1 MKLRLQKVL
10 IMFHTFPIG
19 GVVGISHDENMFHKW
34 TITAHLRTAVN
45 TNLKLLTG
53 LKENSNM
60 RKDLREKAI
69 KNSHDKVKDIVN
81 IFSVTKNP
89 FDLINEN
96 PESEKASLV
105 NIYDGVVMNDKDA
118 DLLLHAKEIGMK
130 EAKLFIEERLQSD
143 NRNDFWNQQSKLNL
157 STFASTNCTG
167 KLVKASTKSSV
178 KFDKTLFQR
187 LLVVSQTRDINMEHV
202 LSFELNDVP
211 LSITHASGE
220 MRKTCKSKLLQ
231 ELEVNEK
238 IVALEISAHN
248 TCVIIDL
255 LGTVQRVSTINCVNF
270 GDICIKLYNNVKQY
284 LDVADILILVPDRY
298 DVQNSIKAF
307 ERKRRCLSNT
317 HL

>member
-1 MKLRLQKVL
+1 M
-10 IMFHTFPIG
+10 
-19 GVVGISHDENMFHKW
+19 GISHDENMFHKW

-130 EAKLFIEERLQSD
+130 EAKLFIEEQLQSD
-143 NRNDFWNQQSKLNL
+143 NRNDFWNKKSKLNL
-157 STFASTNCTG
+157 PTFC
-167 KLVKASTKSSV
+167 
-178 KFDKTLFQR
+178 
-187 LLVVSQTRDINMEHV
+187 
-202 LSFELNDVP
+202 
-211 LSITHASGE
+211 
-220 MRKTCKSKLLQ
+220 
-231 ELEVNEK
+231 
-238 IVALEISAHN
+238 
-248 TCVIIDL
+248 
-255 LGTVQRVSTINCVNF
+255 
-270 GDICIKLYNNVKQY
+270 
-284 LDVADILILVPDRY
+284 
-298 DVQNSIKAF
+298 
-307 ERKRRCLSNT
+307 
-317 HL
+317 